1 MIPYEELA
9 AENARL
15 LGIIK
20 SLKKEN
26 ARLRALLPQAVTPR
40 SSEEK
45 SAAIPDVKVDKAA
58 IIADRIS
65 LFRSLFRGRTDVFAK
80 RWVSKSGQSG
90 YKPVCLF
97 ENERGFCT
105 KFAYGTANCRK
116 CTERQNLSLS
126 DEIIF
131 RHLNLKASETDVIG
145 LYPILDDNSVYFL
158 CADFDDKT
166 CKHGFKKDVL
176 AYASVCDEWNIPVH
190 IERSRSG
197 NGAHVWI
204 FFDEAIQASKARK
217 LGFAILNEAMCREG
231 SMELGSYDRL
241 FPNQDFRPKGGFGN
255 LVALPLQGQARQKN
269 NSVFVDRDFSAYTDQ
284 WEYLSAIRKVALE
297 DVEYILSKHSAALEL
312 SKTSETKPWETPK
325 PVKISFEDFEKEI
338 TITKKNRLYVPLD
351 VLSPKVVNHIKRL
364 AAFHNPK
371 YYELLNARK
380 GVAGAGK

>member
-15 LGIIK
+15 LGIIN

-26 ARLRALLPQAVTPR
+26 ARLRALLPQAVIPQA
-40 SSEEK
+40 SEEK

-126 DEIIF
+126 DEMIF

-176 AYASVCDEWNIPVH
+176 AYVSVCDEWNIPAH

-231 SMELGSYDRL
+231 SMELGSYDRF
-241 FPNQDFRPKGGFGN
+241 FPN
-255 LVALPLQGQARQKN
+255 
-269 NSVFVDRDFSAYTDQ
+269 
-284 WEYLSAIRKVALE
+284 
-297 DVEYILSKHSAALEL
+297 
-312 SKTSETKPWETPK
+312 
-325 PVKISFEDFEKEI
+325 
-338 TITKKNRLYVPLD
+338 
-351 VLSPKVVNHIKRL
+351 
-364 AAFHNPK
+364 
-371 YYELLNARK
+371 
-380 GVAGAGK
+380 